1 MKLSPFFHPL
11 RSAYQAE
18 LDDLRADSEGRD
30 VLRRR
35 LADKRK
41 EIGFLVHMVDL
52 SPEMVA
58 VVFHQGFRFAKP
70 AAIEA
75 LLAKPAEDLPE
86 WPALQG
92 AVALEPWAEP
102 LAQAVLQAPGGARF
116 LTVAACL
123 EYLQQHARLAAAHA
137 PQDAEDHGGDHGEDD
152 FDDDFNPLDADDAR
166 DPADRRSRDEAR
178 EDWLADQGFERKE

>member
-18 LDDLRADSEGRD
+18 LDDLRADSEGKD

-41 EIGFLVHMVDL
+41 EIGFLVHMVEL

-75 LLAKPAEDLPE
+75 LLTKSADDLPE
-86 WPALQG
+86 WPALKG
-92 AVALEPWAEP
+92 AVTLEPWAEA

-137 PQDAEDHGGDHGEDD
+137 PQDEEDHDEDAEED

-166 DPADRRSRDEAR
+166 DPADRRSRDEAS